1 MLDVDEDSQ
10 VFGLNYCED
19 GILLTELC
27 KNSGDGYFS
36 WTWFQFWKCKGG
48 SSVEDV
54 LLRIVD

>member
-36 WTWFQFWKCKGG
+36 WT
-48 SSVEDV
+48 
-54 LLRIVD
+54 